1 MKIFLQIALM
11 TLPLC
16 SVLVRAELRRK
27 PVKLEELSP
36 AVRKTVLQQKK
47 NATIRRL
54 EKTVDEGKVLY
65 EVTLEHPP
73 TGTAK
78 TVFIDTAGTVV
89 EVKQPVTLAVVS
101 PPARKV
107 IQSSVGDGTIVTLQS
122 VQTASGI
129 LAAYEL
135 TFKRNGKQ
143 SMLRIGPD
151 GTLVQE

>member
-1 MKIFLQIALM
+1 MKIFLRIVLI

-16 SVLVRAELRRK
+16 SVLVRAELRREH
-27 PVKLEELSP
+27 VKLEELSP
-36 AVRKTVLQQKK
+36 AARKTLLQQKK
-47 NATIRRL
+47 HATIRRL
-54 EKTVDEGKVLY
+54 EKTVEEGKVLY
-65 EVTLEHPP
+65 EVTLEQSP
-73 TGTAK
+73 GTAK

-89 EVKQPVTLAVVS
+89 EIKQPIRLVAVS

-143 SMLRIGPD
+143 SLLRIGPD
-151 GTLVQE
+151 GALVQE